1 MAGKAAEPQLQEQ
14 EASHTP
20 RTLGTLEADR
30 RIHPDVGAG
39 IHTNLKAP
47 SQWLISACQA
57 PTTPTINTAKDQVF
71 KHISLWGA
79 FRIQP

>member
-1 MAGKAAEPQLQEQ
+1 MTGKAVEPQLQEQ

-47 SQWLISACQA
+47 SQ
-57 PTTPTINTAKDQVF
+57 
-71 KHISLWGA
+71 
-79 FRIQP
+79 